1 MKVEIN
7 VDEMQFKELLD
18 KQLTELPQE
27 VIQNIIIESIREYF
41 TQDDYKMIENLFI
54 ETKTSYGYT
63 EKNSSYFLQGLMRG
77 CDYSK
82 LQEVV
87 DAAIENL
94 KENNERIL
102 KDMFIEAI
110 ADRLS
115 NTYTMRDSVARIL
128 IDRNR

>member
-41 TQDDYKMIENLFI
+41 TQNDYQMIENLFI
-54 ETKTSYGYT
+54 KKETHYGYT
-63 EKNSSYFLQGLMRG
+63 EKSSSEFLNRLMNG

-87 DAAIENL
+87 DAAVENL

-102 KDMFIEAI
+102 KDMLIEAL
-110 ADRLS
+110 ANSLS
-115 NTYTMRDSVARIL
+115 NTFSMRQSVENIL
-128 IDRNR
+128 RQ

>member
-41 TQDDYKMIENLFI
+41 TQNDYQMIENLFI
-54 ETKTSYGYT
+54 KRESRYGYT
-63 EKNSSYFLQGLMRG
+63 EKSSSEFLDKLIRA

-87 DAAIENL
+87 DVAIENL

-110 ADRLS
+110 ADRLGS
-115 NTYTMRDSVARIL
+115 TYTMRDSVSHIL
-128 IDRNR
+128 ASMHS

>member
-41 TQDDYKMIENLFI
+41 TQNDYQMIENLFI
-54 ETKTSYGYT
+54 KKETRYGYT
-63 EKNSSYFLQGLMRG
+63 EKSSNEFLNRLINS

-87 DAAIENL
+87 DAAVENL

-115 NTYTMRDSVARIL
+115 NTYTMRDSVTRIL

>member
-41 TQDDYKMIENLFI
+41 TQNDYQMIENLFI
-54 ETKTSYGYT
+54 NKESRYGYI
-63 EKNSSYFLQGLMRG
+63 EKSSSVFLDKLMRE

-87 DAAIENL
+87 DAAVENL

-102 KDMFIEAI
+102 KDMLIEAL
-110 ADRLS
+110 AAKLTD
-115 NTYTMRDSVARIL
+115 TYSMRQSVEYIL
-128 IDRNR
+128 RER